1 MLTHFGLNSKSVV
14 ERLPI
19 GEGYKWKMQNH
30 LTNTMEEASE
40 ADYTERKKDRLGHA
54 TAKLV
59 KASEHYTTELELTT
73 EEKTALES
81 DFARQ
86 LSEIKSLT
94 STRAIDLFDLLLQ
107 KVAENLN
114 VNKGQSKDLIHIDA
128 KKTQYKLDLNEVCK
142 LFNIEYR
149 SAYNLC
155 TNFMKI
161 LVNDLHFRFK
171 APKRKKDD
179 FAVLGRF
186 NAVSSSVIRKNQLIV
201 NFTREFMFVLA
212 NTGNRLPMLNAGLD
226 YNPKQLKYMGQLRN
240 KLQLYFYE
248 CQLNAKQYARLKLAN
263 ISPLFGG
270 ADMKQRPLESFINP
284 LKRHLSHLEGTGFF
298 KCKFTGAKGAPLS
311 ADFRRYLD
319 VNKDG
324 ELITESEAGENVSAV
339 PRIKVNELLNNV
351 YLSYT
356 FLDRPETKITKKTA
370 QKIRRA
376 KEARNKQ

>member
-1 MLTHFGLNSKSVV
+1 MPIV

-40 ADYTERKKDRLGHA
+40 ADYTERKKDRLKHA

-86 LSEIKSLT
+86 LNEIKSLT

-107 KVAENLN
+107 KVAENPDINKDNAKELVKID
-114 VNKGQSKDLIHIDA
+114 VN
-128 KKTQYKLDLNEVCK
+128 KTQYKLDLNEVCK

-161 LVNDLHFRFK
+161 LVNDLHFKFK
-171 APKRKKDD
+171 APKHKNDPYIT
-179 FAVLGRF
+179 LGRF
-186 NAVSSSVIRKNQLIV
+186 NAVSSSVIRKNKLIV

-240 KLQLYFYE
+240 KLQLYFFE

-263 ISPLFGG
+263 ILPLFSG
-270 ADMKQRPLESFINP
+270 ADMKQNPLRNFINP
-284 LKRHLSHLEGTGFF
+284 LKRHLSHLEGTGLS

-311 ADFRRYLD
+311 ADFRHYLD
-319 VNKDG
+319 VTKDG
-324 ELITESEAGENVSAV
+324 ELITECEAGEGVNAV

-370 QKIRRA
+370 QRRRRA
-376 KEARNKQ
+376 KEARSKQ

>member
-1 MLTHFGLNSKSVV
+1 MAVV

-19 GEGYKWKMQNH
+19 GKEYKWKMQNH

-86 LSEIKSLT
+86 LNEIKSLT

-107 KVAENLN
+107 KVAENPDINKDNAKELVKID
-114 VNKGQSKDLIHIDA
+114 VN
-128 KKTQYKLDLNEVCK
+128 KTQYKLDLNEVCK

-149 SAYNLC
+149 SAYKLC
-155 TNFMKI
+155 TNFMRI

-171 APKRKKDD
+171 APKHKNDPYIT
-179 FAVLGRF
+179 LGRF
-186 NAVSSSVIRKNQLIV
+186 NAVSSSVIRKNKLIV

-240 KLQLYFYE
+240 KLQLYFFE

-263 ISPLFGG
+263 ILPLFSGG
-270 ADMKQRPLESFINP
+270 DIKQNPLRDFINP
-284 LKRHLSHLEGTGFF
+284 LKRHLSHLEGTGLF

-311 ADFRRYLD
+311 ADFRHYLD
-319 VNKDG
+319 VTKDG
-324 ELITESEAGENVSAV
+324 ELITECEAGEGVSAV

-370 QKIRRA
+370 QRRRRA
-376 KEARNKQ
+376 KEARSKQ